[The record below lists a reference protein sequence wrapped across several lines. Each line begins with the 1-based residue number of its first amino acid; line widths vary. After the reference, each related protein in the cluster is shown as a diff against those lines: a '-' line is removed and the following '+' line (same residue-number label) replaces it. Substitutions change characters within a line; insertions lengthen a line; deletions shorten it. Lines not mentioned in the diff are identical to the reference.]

1 MTLPE
6 FGTPMLVRA
15 EVVRIIGSHEGDVYR
30 FKQKT
35 LDIKRWGTYSFK
47 DTETWP
53 GVAIPAELA
62 DTPAFW
68 KVEPMPN
75 GNAVMRCRRIALQ
88 TPAMGLYA
96 GTTRMAEGTLI
107 TSTDEQR
114 RPWRKRE
121 LDDKRWLD
129 LYEILFPPTRNG
141 RARLTLV
148 HPFDIQALPMT
159 MSPT

>member
-1 MTLPE
+1 MPLE

-15 EVVRIIGSHEGDVYR
+15 EVVRVIGTHEGEVFN

-35 LDIKRWGTYSFK
+35 LDVKRYGSYAFK
-47 DTETWP
+47 DTTSWP

-75 GNAVMRCRRIALQ
+75 GNALVRCRRMALQ
-88 TPAMGLYA
+88 TPVTGLYL
-96 GTTRMAEGTLI
+96 GTTRLAEGTLI
-107 TSTDEQR
+107 ASSDIDR

-121 LDDKRWLD
+121 LDDRRWIEF
-129 LYEILFPPTRNG
+129 YEVGAPPTRNG

-148 HPFDIQALPMT
+148 HPYDAQVIPMA
-159 MSPT
+159 MMPS